1 MAIRKVISRSIED
14 GSVTSADIA
23 NTTIAAADIA
33 NGTITSTQLAA
44 GAGAFQGDNASGA
57 ITGDTTNGKKD
68 IFRVHETTLNTS
80 VTIASGDNALA
91 AGPLTV
97 STSGTV
103 NLTVNGNLTIV

>member
-14 GSVTSADIA
+14 A
-23 NTTIAAADIA
+23 TIAAADIA
-33 NGTITSTQLAA
+33 NNTITNAQIADSS
-44 GAGAFQGDNASGA
+44 QGGGFYQGENGSSGN
-57 ITGDTTNGKKD
+57 TSSGKGD
-68 IFRVHETTLNTS
+68 IFRVNEQTLNTS
-80 VTIASGDNALA
+80 VTIASGDNASC

>member
-14 GSVTSADIA
+14 A
-23 NTTIAAADIA
+23 TIAAADIA
-33 NGTITSTQLAA
+33 NTTITAGKLVA
-44 GAGAFQGDNASGA
+44 GAGGVGFFQGENGSR
-57 ITGDTTNGKKD
+57 GDTSSGKGD
-68 IFRVHETTLNTS
+68 IFRINEQTLNTS
-80 VTIASGDNALA
+80 VTIASGDNASC